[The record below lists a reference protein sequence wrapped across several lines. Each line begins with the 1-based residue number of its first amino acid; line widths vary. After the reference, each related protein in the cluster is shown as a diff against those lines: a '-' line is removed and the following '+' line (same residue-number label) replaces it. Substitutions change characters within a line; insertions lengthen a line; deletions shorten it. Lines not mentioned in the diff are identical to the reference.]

1 MIQEFH
7 PRYPVF
13 PVLLVF
19 LVFYPIIQ
27 SMISSISNVWSGD
40 GDDDARD
47 VNEKLRLVHVM
58 MMIKYLMLMNFF
70 GNTLSTRTK
79 NKKINVIMKYNGSLD
94 EKICS

>member
-13 PVLLVF
+13 PVF

-58 MMIKYLMLMNFF
+58 MMFKYLLLMNCF
-70 GNTLSTRTK
+70 GNTLSIRTK
-79 NKKINVIMKYNGSLD
+79 KKKINVVMKCNDGLD
-94 EKICS
+94 DKICS

>member
-13 PVLLVF
+13 PVF

-47 VNEKLRLVHVM
+47 VNEKLRLVHMM
-58 MMIKYLMLMNFF
+58 MMIKYLLLMNFF

-79 NKKINVIMKYNGSLD
+79 KKKINVIMKCNGSLD
-94 EKICS
+94 DKICS